1 MIVILI
7 AIVTGSFLG
16 ALLVWMHIASA
27 LAVVLG
33 YVAGGWVGLLLAL
46 VYLKRRSDP
55 DDEAPECKRPGPEP
69 REAWMVPLPGA
80 VAALHRMPR

>member
-16 ALLVWMHIASA
+16 ALLAWMHIASA
-27 LAVVLG
+27 LAMVLG

-46 VYLKRRSDP
+46 VYLKLRSGP
-55 DDEAPECKRPGPEP
+55 DDRTPECKRSGPEP
-69 REAWMVPLPGA
+69 REAWMAPLPGA
-80 VAALHRMPR
+80 VAALRRTSG